1 MIYPYNINTALE
13 IYLKNNLIYITNK
26 EISKYISFSSDFIIE
41 TIKKL
46 DLTEEKFQIII
57 DEKSKK
63 VLGTLTDGDIRRILI
78 KYKMLEKKVS
88 QYLNKEPLLGKEN
101 EIETNL
107 KKINVVDRTPAF
119 LPIIDNNNI
128 LKSIIIKKPTNVMPE
143 ALLLAGGLGSRL
155 GMLTKKKPKP
165 LLKIKG
171 KEIIEHCIEKLEVAN
186 VKKIYISLN
195 YLGEKIEKYISRRNS
210 KAEIITFFEDQK
222 LGTIG
227 PLSLIKKEISSSII
241 VMNSDLITTLSIPAM
256 VSFHKSEKLDASIAA
271 ALFETEIPYGV
282 LKYNEIGKLNS
293 IEEKPK
299 IKNLIAAGVYILNK
313 NVINMLKKN
322 IPLDMPKLIDKA
334 IENKLNIGVFPIHE
348 TWKDIGRPND
358 YYNMKKNL

>member
-1 MIYPYNINTALE
+1 MDQETLDQLKALFDRSQSGTWSDTDHKRYLNRVEDAGISIELGNDYAYQERGIWKADEYLDDWYVEKKFNDKIFRYEESE
-13 IYLKNNLIYITNK
+13 ILNNK
-26 EISKYISFSSDFIIE
+26 DSF
-41 TIKKL
+41 
-46 DLTEEKFQIII
+46 
-57 DEKSKK
+57 
-63 VLGTLTDGDIRRILI
+63 
-78 KYKMLEKKVS
+78 LEKI
-88 QYLNKEPLLGKEN
+88 Y
-101 EIETNL
+101 T
-107 KKINVVDRTPAF
+107 
-119 LPIIDNNNI
+119 
-128 LKSIIIKKPTNVMPE
+128 KS
-143 ALLLAGGLGSRL
+143 
-155 GMLTKKKPKP
+155 
-165 LLKIKG
+165 
-171 KEIIEHCIEKLEVAN
+171 
-186 VKKIYISLN
+186 
-195 YLGEKIEKYISRRNS
+195 
-210 KAEIITFFEDQK
+210 FFEDQK